1 MYFQNIQSISPEVP
15 IMYPVFAF
23 IRIKKMV

>member
-23 IRIKKMV
+23 IRIKKEV

>member
-1 MYFQNIQSISPEVP
+1 MYFQNIQSISPEVL

-23 IRIKKMV
+23 IRIKKGV